1 MNSVIMAGGEG
12 SRLRP
17 ITCDVPKPLTRLAG
31 RPVIEYILDL
41 LEKGG
46 CERAVLTLGY
56 LPAEITDYFITEKYK
71 SIDLEFSVENTP
83 LGTAG
88 SVKKAAG
95 SFKND
100 FLVIS
105 GDCICDFDLKKIY
118 DSHISKGADITVVT
132 TEVDDPREYGLV
144 CTDGNGFVE
153 SFMEKPSF
161 KNAFTTKANTGIYV
175 LSPKVL
181 KAVPEGVPFDFS
193 RDLFPLCLSTGGKIS
208 VYEAEGYWCDMGDG
222 KSYLKCQSDILNGRV
237 KTNLSPDSESGCF
250 GRRPTGNYVL
260 FPPVYFGK
268 KVTIADGAVI
278 GPDTVLDDG
287 VTVEKNARIRQSA
300 LLKDA
305 YIEQSA
311 RITSAVVCPRAT
323 VKREA
328 SLFEHSILGSDST
341 VGERAA
347 VMPDVAVWPKKLVEE
362 GTSLNSNLKYGSAKK
377 EFFDDGGIY
386 GNVGSDITPRFCA
399 DLGCAVGSLS
409 KNNKIGVAFDSSNA
423 APALCKAAVSG
434 ILSTG
439 AQVWNFGR
447 LLKSQ
452 MSFAC
457 SFCGVDLGI
466 YISVKEKGVIEL
478 FSNDGL
484 PVCRETER
492 KIEKLTEKGEFVR
505 AGAADY
511 PFETDMS
518 GVRLLYRQELFRQ
531 SGNGLFGKRAR
542 AVCTNAEGQA
552 IFNDTLTRLGC
563 DTAGGI
569 SLMLSPDGTGLNIKT
584 EGGRDI
590 PYDKL
595 LWLCCLKELE
605 KGYDIILPPD
615 APAFLDT
622 LGKKAGARVRRI
634 DTEGEKEGSELR
646 GSVKARYFLRDGMM
660 LGIRLLDSFKSEQ
673 ELERAAESIPDFSVY
688 SGELELEGAPA
699 KIMKALSQKYRV
711 TGFGIEIPFRNSR
724 VYVRPRKSGKSLRF
738 TAESKSPEI
747 ARAACEQAE
756 SKVREILDKEGKR

>member
-17 ITCDVPKPLTRLAG
+17 LTCDVPKPLTRLAG

-46 CERAVLTLGY
+46 CEKAVLTLGY
-56 LPAEITDYFITEKYK
+56 LPAEITDHFITQKYK
-71 SIDLEFSVENTP
+71 NIDLEFSVEESP

-88 SVKKAAG
+88 SVKKAAKD
-95 SFKND
+95 FKSD

-105 GDCICDFDLKKIY
+105 GDCICDFDLKEIY
-118 DSHISKGADITVVT
+118 DSHISRGADITIVT
-132 TEVDDPREYGLV
+132 TEVDDPREYGLIS
-144 CTDGNGFVE
+144 TDDNGFVK
-153 SFMEKPSF
+153 SFVEKPSF
-161 KNAFTTKANTGIYV
+161 KNAFTNKANTGVYV
-175 LSPKVL
+175 VSPKVL
-181 KAVPEGVPFDFS
+181 EYVPKGVPFDFS
-193 RDLFPLCLSTGGKIS
+193 KDLFPLCLSFGGKIS
-208 VYEAEGYWCDMGDG
+208 VYNASGYWCDMGDG

-237 KTNLSPDSESGCF
+237 KTSLCADSETGCF
-250 GRRPTGNYVL
+250 GRRPTGNFVL
-260 FPPVYFGK
+260 FPPVYFGQ
-268 KVTIADGAVI
+268 KVTVADGAVI

-311 RITSAVVCPRAT
+311 RITSAIVCPRAT
-323 VKREA
+323 VKRGA
-328 SLFEHSILGSDST
+328 SLFEHSVLGSDST

-347 VMPDVAVWPKKLVEE
+347 IMPDVAVWPKKLVEE
-362 GTSLNSNLKYGSAKK
+362 GTSLNSNLKYGSVKK

-386 GNVGSDITPRFCA
+386 GNVGSDMTPRFCA

-409 KNNKIGVAFDSSNA
+409 KHGKIGVAFDSSLAANA
-423 APALCKAAVSG
+423 LSKAVVCG

-439 AQVWNFGR
+439 AQVWDFGR

-457 SFCGVDLGI
+457 SFCGVDIGV
-466 YISVKEKGVIEL
+466 YVSVKEKGVIEL

-484 PVCRETER
+484 PISRETER
-492 KIEKLTEKGEFVR
+492 KIEKLMEKGEFVR
-505 AGAADY
+505 ASAADY
-511 PFETDMS
+511 PCETDMS
-518 GVRLLYRQELFRQ
+518 GVKLLYRQELFRQ
-531 SGNGLFGKRAR
+531 AGNGLFGKRAR
-542 AVCTNAEGQA
+542 GSCENAEGRS

-563 DTAGGI
+563 DTTGGL
-569 SLMLSPDGTGLNIKT
+569 SLLLSPDGTKLNIKT

-615 APAFLDT
+615 APVFLDT
-622 LGKKAGARVRRI
+622 LAKKAGARVQRV
-634 DTEGEKEGSELR
+634 DTEREREGSELR
-646 GSVKARYFLRDGMM
+646 KGAKARYFLRDGMM
-660 LGIRLLDSFKSEQ
+660 LGIRLLDGFKSEQ
-673 ELERAAESIPDFSVY
+673 ELEKAAESIPDFSVY
-688 SGELELEGAPA
+688 SGELELESAPA
-699 KIMKALSQKYRV
+699 KIMNTLSQKYRV
-711 TGFGIEIPFRNSR
+711 TGFGIEMPFRNSK
-724 VYVRPRKSGKSLRF
+724 VYVRPRKSGKSLKF
-738 TAESKSPEI
+738 TAESKSAEI

-756 SKVREILDKEGKR
+756 IKVREILDKEGKR